1 MLRLVAMDLDGTLAD
16 FNTAIQPETIELL
29 KKLQNDGVRLVLA
42 SGKPISYL
50 AGLTRQLGLEELIII
65 GGNGAI
71 TWFNYEFPQPK
82 TIRMEMT
89 AAATVELEKVKKA
102 ILGEFGEKIWIQP
115 NEIAFSLFAKDVP
128 IQEVYDYCDRI
139 FKAEE
144 IKHLKSFKTGGALDV
159 VSLNIDKGIALKLVQ
174 EELNIHLEDTAV
186 IGDGNNDIPMFL
198 RGKLR
203 LTFPKS
209 AEIFMNLVPKIVKDI
224 NAALKFLL
232 DLLQFEKSTIM
243 DSLL

>member
-1 MLRLVAMDLDGTLAD
+1 MLQLVAMDLDGTLAD

-29 KKLQNDGVRLVLA
+29 KKLQDEGVKLILT

-50 AGLTRQLGLEELIII
+50 AGLVRQVGLNDMIII
-65 GGNGAI
+65 GGNGSI
-71 TWFNYEFPQPK
+71 IWFNYRFPPQK
-82 TIRMEMT
+82 TIMMEMT
-89 AAATVELEKVKKA
+89 TAAMKELEKVKKA
-102 ILGEFGEKIWIQP
+102 IINEFGEKIWIQP
-115 NEIAFSLFAKDVP
+115 NEIAFSLFGKDVE
-128 IQEVYDYCDRI
+128 IQRVYDFCDGL
-139 FKAEE
+139 FKEQQ

-159 VSLNIDKGIALKLVQ
+159 VPLNMDKGVALKLIQ

-198 RGKLR
+198 RAKLR

-209 AEIFMNLVPKIVKDI
+209 AEIFKHLVPKVVKDI

-232 DLLQFEKSTIM
+232 DLLQFEKNTILDTLM
-243 DSLL
+243 